1 MHTLDATG
9 RQHTLIGSCAAMQ
22 TVFAEIDTAA
32 RSDAKVLI
40 TGETG
45 VGKEAVAH
53 AIHQRSGRQATPFVA
68 VNCAG
73 VPDTLLESEFFGHVR
88 GSFTGAVQDRPGL
101 LRQAHTGTLFMD
113 EVGEMSLRMQ
123 SLLLRFL
130 ESGEIQAVG
139 GGATQKR
146 TDVRVIAATNR
157 DLPRS
162 IDSREFREDLYYRLN
177 VLQVRI
183 PPLRER
189 QADIPLLTAHYV
201 RLFAGHHRLAPPVI
215 TPAAMTILTRH
226 RWPGNIRELRNAIER
241 LVLRSQG
248 TEIDAADLPPEMS
261 TGLASDRGSEANP
274 EVDPLKPHRERLEA
288 IIERLLV
295 KHESF
300 WTSAYAHFML
310 RDITRDDLR
319 FIVGLGLERT
329 RGSYRVMLGLFNMNA
344 ADYKRF
350 MGFLKQHDCHLPF
363 QPFRTVTGNVTVTNR
378 PQQQSFEYWHSHP
391 RPGSRS

>member
-1 MHTLDATG
+1 
-9 RQHTLIGSCAAMQ
+9 MQ

-45 VGKEAVAH
+45 VGKEAVAQ
-53 AIHQRSGRQATPFVA
+53 AIHQRSRRHATPFVA

-88 GSFTGAVQDRPGL
+88 GSFTGAVQDKPGL

-123 SLLLRFL
+123 ALLLRFL

-139 GGATQKR
+139 AGAVQKR
-146 TDVRVIAATNR
+146 TDVRIIAATHR

-183 PPLRER
+183 PPLRDR
-189 QADIPLLTAHYV
+189 KSDIPLLTAHYI
-201 RLFAGHHRLAPPVI
+201 RQFAGVHRVAPPEV
-215 TPAAMTILTRH
+215 TPAAMNVLVQH
-226 RWPGNIRELRNAIER
+226 RWPGNIRELRNAVER
-241 LVLRSQG
+241 LVLRAQG
-248 TEIDAADLPPEMS
+248 TDIDVADLPPEMATGTVGDRTAS
-261 TGLASDRGSEANP
+261 TPEA
-274 EVDPLKPHRERLEA
+274 DPLQPHRERLEA
-288 IIERLLV
+288 IIERLFV
-295 KHESF
+295 KQESF
-300 WTSAYAHFML
+300 WTSAYTHFML

-319 FIVGLGLERT
+319 FIVRLGLERT

-363 QPFRTVTGNVTVTNR
+363 QPFRTTQGVTATNR
-378 PQQQSFEYWHSHP
+378 SRQQSFDY
-391 RPGSRS
+391 SRSNPQS